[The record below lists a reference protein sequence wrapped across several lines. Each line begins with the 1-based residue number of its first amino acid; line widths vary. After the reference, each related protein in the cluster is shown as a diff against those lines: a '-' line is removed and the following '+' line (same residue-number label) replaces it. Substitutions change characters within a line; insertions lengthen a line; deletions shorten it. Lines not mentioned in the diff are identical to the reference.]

1 MGSVQTIYASS
12 DREAA
17 KPITHRDDE
26 RLGAEFSRYSP
37 VLYSMAFRK
46 LGNVEDAE
54 DAVQDALLSALR
66 NIHEFRGQAQFS
78 TWLGSIVLNSA
89 RMRLRRRLNHA
100 LVSIDT
106 EHEAGQ
112 PVWAERLE
120 ASGPDAEE
128 TLCQKQARENLER
141 VVEMLP
147 ARLRTAFRLRVFEG
161 RSIAEAATLLG
172 VPEGTM
178 KARFF
183 RARVLVAAQLRRA
196 LDAPQRRPAS
206 CSGAMY

>member
-1 MGSVQTIYASS
+1 
-12 DREAA
+12 
-17 KPITHRDDE
+17 
-26 RLGAEFSRYSP
+26 
-37 VLYSMAFRK
+37 MAFRK

-66 NIHEFRGQAQFS
+66 NIHQFRGQAQFS

-112 PVWAERLE
+112 PVWAERFE

-147 ARLRTAFRLRVFEG
+147 VRLRTAFRLRVFEG

-183 RARVLVAAQLRRA
+183 RARVLLTALLRRA
-196 LDAPQRRPAS
+196 LDAPQRRHAAS
-206 CSGAMY
+206 SKH

>member
-1 MGSVQTIYASS
+1 MGSVQTIYASC

-26 RLGAEFSRYSP
+26 RLGTEFSRYSP
-37 VLYSMAFRK
+37 VLYGIAFRK
-46 LGNVEDAE
+46 LRNVEDAE
-54 DAVQDALLSALR
+54 DAVQDALLSAFR
-66 NIHEFRGQAQFS
+66 NIHQFRGQAQFS

-112 PVWAERLE
+112 PAWAERLE
-120 ASGPDAEE
+120 DSAPDAEE
-128 TLCQKQARENLER
+128 TLYQKQARENLER

-147 ARLRTAFRLRVFEG
+147 VRLRTAFRLRVFEG
-161 RSIAEAATLLG
+161 LSIAEAATLLG

-178 KARFF
+178 KARVF
-183 RARVLVAAQLRRA
+183 RARVLVTAQLRRA
-196 LDAPQRRPAS
+196 LDAPQRRHAAS
-206 CSGAMY
+206 SKH

>member
-17 KPITHRDDE
+17 KPITDRDDE

-37 VLYSMAFRK
+37 VLYGIALRK

-54 DAVQDALLSALR
+54 DAVQDALLSAFR
-66 NIHEFRGQAQFS
+66 NIHQFRGQAQFS

-128 TLCQKQARENLER
+128 TLCQRQARENLER

-183 RARVLVAAQLRRA
+183 RARVQVTAQLRRA
-196 LDAPQRRPAS
+196 LDSPQRRHAAS
-206 CSGAMY
+206 SKL

>member
-1 MGSVQTIYASS
+1 MGSVQTIYASC

-37 VLYSMAFRK
+37 VLYGIAFRK

-54 DAVQDALLSALR
+54 DAVQDALLSAFR
-66 NIHEFRGQAQFS
+66 NIHQFRGQAQFS

-89 RMRLRRRLNHA
+89 RMHLRRRLNHA

-112 PVWAERLE
+112 PAWADRLE
-120 ASGPDAEE
+120 DSAPDAEE
-128 TLCQKQARENLER
+128 TLCQKQAREKLER

-161 RSIAEAATLLG
+161 RSTAEAATLLG

-183 RARVLVAAQLRRA
+183 RARVLVTAQLRRA
-196 LDAPQRRPAS
+196 LDAPQTRHAAS
-206 CSGAMY
+206 SKH

>member
-17 KPITHRDDE
+17 KPITDRDDE

-37 VLYSMAFRK
+37 VLYGIALRK

-54 DAVQDALLSALR
+54 DAVQDALLSAFR
-66 NIHEFRGQAQFS
+66 NIHQFRGQAQFS

-120 ASGPDAEE
+120 DSAPDAEE
-128 TLCQKQARENLER
+128 TLYQKQARENLER

-147 ARLRTAFRLRVFEG
+147 VRLRTAFRLRVFEG
-161 RSIAEAATLLG
+161 LSIAEAATLLG

-178 KARFF
+178 KARVF
-183 RARVLVAAQLRRA
+183 RARALVTAQLCRA
-196 LDAPQRRPAS
+196 LDAPQRRHAAS
-206 CSGAMY
+206 SKH

>member
-1 MGSVQTIYASS
+1 MGSVQTIYASC

-26 RLGAEFSRYSP
+26 RLGTEFSRYSP
-37 VLYSMAFRK
+37 VLYGIAFRK
-46 LGNVEDAE
+46 LRNVEDAE
-54 DAVQDALLSALR
+54 DAVQDALLSAFR
-66 NIHEFRGQAQFS
+66 NIHQFRGQAQFS

-112 PVWAERLE
+112 PAWAERLE
-120 ASGPDAEE
+120 DSAPDAEE
-128 TLCQKQARENLER
+128 TLYQKQARENLER

-147 ARLRTAFRLRVFEG
+147 VRLRTAFRLRVFEG
-161 RSIAEAATLLG
+161 LSIAEAATLLG

-178 KARFF
+178 KARVF
-183 RARVLVAAQLRRA
+183 RARALVTAQLRRA
-196 LDAPQRRPAS
+196 LDAPQRRHAAS
-206 CSGAMY
+206 SKH